1 MPQLSLGTIDSFFH
15 RMLGLFPFEFGLSG
29 EFEIMNDLEIKRAR
43 SNVLEWMFD
52 SRQVDR
58 SARAAMIESHR
69 LASAGKDK
77 RDFVLAFARH
87 LDDCHELFM
96 RESSGKYWG
105 DPFRI
110 WPEGNP
116 WIKQRDEL
124 FKMVEVLESELELQ
138 DNFTKQIYNGLKC
151 IKNTSNIIIAYEPVW
166 SIGTGLI
173 PKANDL
179 LNSISFIKSKFRKK
193 TPKVLYGGSV
203 NSKNITQLKDIS
215 IIDGFLIGG
224 ASQNSKKF
232 IDIIKKTFN

>member
-1 MPQLSLGTIDSFFH
+1 
-15 RMLGLFPFEFGLSG
+15 
-29 EFEIMNDLEIKRAR
+29 
-43 SNVLEWMFD
+43 
-52 SRQVDR
+52 
-58 SARAAMIESHR
+58 MIESHR

-138 DNFTKQIYNGLKC
+138 DNFTKQIRLWNLQKTERALTIINEGETE
-151 IKNTSNIIIAYEPVW
+151 IKKSPELSKTIASNIVLRLTAAA
-166 SIGTGLI
+166 SI
-173 PKANDL
+173 
-179 LNSISFIKSKFRKK
+179 R
-193 TPKVLYGGSV
+193 
-203 NSKNITQLKDIS
+203 
-215 IIDGFLIGG
+215 
-224 ASQNSKKF
+224 
-232 IDIIKKTFN
+232 